1 MNMAW
6 FYLFIAGIFEI
17 AWAVGMKFT
26 EGFSRFWPTAGV
38 LSAML
43 LSVYFLSLATRTL
56 PIGTAYAVWT
66 GIGIVGTTLLGMVI
80 FGESATL
87 IRMGLITLILL
98 AVIGLRLLH

>member
-1 MNMAW
+1 MNIAW